1 VAWNKPYQYYKY
13 KNGIKR
19 QMKKYLFL
27 GMLAVCQIAAAEDI
41 QPVSEQAGSGIIEGS
56 YIVTLNPDDPEVP
69 GLFIAAQEESQNIE
83 QSAKIKEDFAD
94 KLGIDGIVEHIYP
107 SIYAV
112 HIKMNSLEA
121 NLLTNDKRVLRIE
134 LDQMISVSSMGS
146 VSAENMS
153 GGNYPTYQDGILTI
167 PRVDTPKQPGN
178 YLDATFKQIDQNLW
192 ELQGYKTANE
202 YPLQKAPIGQA
213 KLVVTDSF
221 PVQVFLNIQGTFTSG
236 CGDLGQIN
244 QRLVGNRFEVTVHA
258 EYPDLPPGSF
268 ACTAN
273 MRYFEKN
280 IPLAAYDLNAGNYE
294 YSINGGDY
302 TGTFTLAK
310 DNRYPLTNPN
320 LLPAELAQ

>member
-1 VAWNKPYQYYKY
+1 
-13 KNGIKR
+13 
-19 QMKKYLFL
+19 MKKYLFL
-27 GMLAVCQIAAAEDI
+27 GMLAVCQVAAAEDG
-41 QPVSEQAGSGIIEGS
+41 QPAGEQASSGIIEGS
-56 YIVTLNPDDPEVP
+56 YIVTLNPDDPEVTS
-69 GLFIAAQEESQNIE
+69 LFIRAQEESQNIE

-94 KLGIDGIVEHIYP
+94 KLGIDGVVEHIYP
-107 SIYAV
+107 STYAV

-121 NLLTNDKRVLRIE
+121 SLLSDDKRVLRIE
-134 LDQMISVSSMGS
+134 SDQMIGIGS
-146 VSAENMS
+146 TSAENLS
-153 GGNYPTYQDGILTI
+153 GGNYPTYQDGILAI
-167 PRVDTPKQPGN
+167 PRVDTPEQPGN

-192 ELQGYKTANE
+192 ELQGYKIANE
-202 YPLQKAPIGQA
+202 YPLQKAPIEQV

-221 PVQVFLNIQGTFTSG
+221 PVQVFLNIQGAFTSG

-302 TGTFTLAK
+302 TGTFVLAK

-320 LLPAELAQ
+320 LLPVELAQ